1 MSRHTVLQHRLVH
14 RGREFH
20 FVSYEGHPANPTR
33 GEEAMPP
40 TWFLMSS
47 GKRWNVMPPLHDQP
61 VTDRHPKLALCLKK
75 NVFLLK
81 KNARSDARHRTG
93 S

>member
-47 GKRWNVMPPLHDQP
+47 GKRWNVMPALDDQP
-61 VTDRHPKLALCLKK
+61 ENERDRKLAQWLDK
-75 NVFLLK
+75 NVFC
-81 KNARSDARHRTG
+81 
-93 S
+93 